1 MREQLICRLLNVLP
15 THLPIYIL
23 LVVVH
28 LSGLQLIGSNIEYA
42 HC

>member
-1 MREQLICRLLNVLP
+1 MREQLNNCCLLNVLP

-28 LSGLQLIGSNIEYA
+28 LSGLQLMISNI
-42 HC
+42 